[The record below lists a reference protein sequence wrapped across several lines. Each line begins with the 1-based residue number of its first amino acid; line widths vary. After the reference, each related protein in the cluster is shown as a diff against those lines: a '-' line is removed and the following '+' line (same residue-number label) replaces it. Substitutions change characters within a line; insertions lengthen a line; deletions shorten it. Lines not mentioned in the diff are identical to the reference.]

1 MKRILSIILVITLA
15 TSLVGCSSRDGIVE
29 QEQPT
34 ATDEMNGTAT
44 GEVNSASDV
53 ISDNTLNDSDNS
65 YSDLEV
71 VAAEFCMSYMNHLK
85 NPYSFTIKSIWAYD
99 SPTGG
104 YHVYVKFTAQNSF
117 GADEVK
123 EITNNVPIT
132 DSVLE
137 SISQT
142 DEVLS
147 SLNIYVSEGQNE
159 RNDGSHGEW
168 LDTDRIQS
176 YIDENYV

>member
-1 MKRILSIILVITLA
+1 MKKVFSVVLA
-15 TSLVGCSSRDGIVE
+15 TMLVAGLAGCSSRGETVE

-34 ATDEMNGTAT
+34 NSEETHYIESDAPLVSDDMQNNTADT
-44 GEVNSASDV
+44 ADDG
-53 ISDNTLNDSDNS
+53 
-65 YSDLEV
+65 YSDLEIT
-71 VAAEFCMSYMNHLK
+71 AAEFCMAYMNHLK
-85 NPYSFTIKSIWAYD
+85 NPYSFVVKSIWAYD

-137 SISQT
+137 SISRT

-147 SLNIYVSEGQNE
+147 SLTIYVSEGQNE

-176 YIDENYV
+176 YIDDNYV